1 MAAKLCFRCK
11 NVPSKWQNVEFEWRN
26 DHLKISMRVAV
37 IVGDSDGG
45 IFFLWQYL
53 SCIKYSEFHN
63 GITKLQCINVVDD
76 GSLN

>member
-45 IFFLWQYL
+45 IFF
-53 SCIKYSEFHN
+53 SVAIS
-63 GITKLQCINVVDD
+63 KLYKIFRVSQRHYKAAMHKCS
-76 GSLN
+76 G